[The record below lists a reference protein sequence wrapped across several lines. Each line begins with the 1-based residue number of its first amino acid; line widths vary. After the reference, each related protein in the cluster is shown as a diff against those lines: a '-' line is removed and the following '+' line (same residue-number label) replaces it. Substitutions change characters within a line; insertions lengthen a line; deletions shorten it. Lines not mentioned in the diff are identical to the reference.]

1 MLSFPQSKSL
11 TSDSGV
17 LFSPPSIVKDALGD
31 SGLLMDT
38 DMSSGND
45 NTNDKSNSQVHS
57 LTHKIAT
64 DLHVANQYYQ
74 STAQRSQS
82 SHHINPSHNYHLLS
96 ASYNTI
102 KSSASPVKEKLS
114 TIRIVRNSTNRNNE
128 NENDKPLSNNVRAKE
143 YSSFN
148 PFADENE
155 DRNAFQ
161 LSKTVNKPAARY
173 VESSP
178 FARTFGYNRTNI
190 MGNGSGGSSLKYE
203 SAPGFVSSI
212 SSTSPKVSH
221 FHIRPVMQHTSKSND
236 SYEAKSQLFRPL
248 LPVNKYEMP
257 ATVRTSPFSEVSQ
270 DSVDQMT
277 FKNYD
282 LNDEYWLNFDH

>member
-1 MLSFPQSKSL
+1 MISIPQSKSL

-57 LTHKIAT
+57 LTHKIET

-74 STAQRSQS
+74 STALRSS
-82 SHHINPSHNYHLLS
+82 SHTNPSHIYHQS
-96 ASYNTI
+96 AFNTI

-114 TIRIVRNSTNRNNE
+114 TIRIIRNSTNRNTE
-128 NENDKPLSNNVRAKE
+128 NEYDKPASKSVRAKE

-148 PFADENE
+148 PFADEN
-155 DRNAFQ
+155 DDGNAFQ
-161 LSKTVNKPAARY
+161 LSKTVHKQPARY

-212 SSTSPKVSH
+212 STTSPKVSH
-221 FHIRPVMQHTSKSND
+221 FHIRPVMQNSSKSND
-236 SYEAKSQLFRPL
+236 AYETKSQLFRPL

-257 ATVRTSPFSEVSQ
+257 TTVRTSPFSEVSQ

>member
-1 MLSFPQSKSL
+1 MFSILQSKSL

-45 NTNDKSNSQVHS
+45 NPNDKSNSQVHS
-57 LTHKIAT
+57 LTHKIET
-64 DLHVANQYYQ
+64 NLHVANQYYQ
-74 STAQRSQS
+74 SAAQRSS
-82 SHHINPSHNYHLLS
+82 SRTNPSHNYQLS
-96 ASYNTI
+96 AAYNTI
-102 KSSASPVKEKLS
+102 KSSVSPVKEKLS
-114 TIRIVRNSTNRNNE
+114 TIRIVRNSVNRNNE
-128 NENDKPLSNNVRAKE
+128 NENDKPASKNARAKE
-143 YSSFN
+143 YASFN
-148 PFADENE
+148 PFADEN
-155 DRNAFQ
+155 DDGNSFQ
-161 LSKTVNKPAARY
+161 LSKTVNKPPARY

-212 SSTSPKVSH
+212 STTSPKVSH
-221 FHIRPVMQHTSKSND
+221 FHIRPVMQNSSKSND
-236 SYEAKSQLFRPL
+236 AYEAKSQLFRPL

-257 ATVRTSPFSEVSQ
+257 ATVRSSSFSEISQ